1 MIAHRPCPICGC
13 REAQFLHRQD
23 FMQPAGC
30 PLPDAYDVVACPDCG
45 FVYADTPASQQT
57 YDRYYEAYSKYED
70 PAVAS
75 GGGIGTLDA
84 RRLEETAAF
93 IAGKLATDA
102 RILDVGCAGG
112 GLLAALRRRGFT
124 RLCGVDAASGCI
136 AGLTVLGIDAKCLP
150 LSRLRELAEKGP
162 FDAIVL
168 SHVLE
173 HVADLRTLMLQVS
186 DLAAPGGNVYLET
199 PNAARY
205 ADYPYVPYYFFD
217 SEHINH
223 FDPRQLAVLGAR
235 FGFSEDATG
244 ERVLEVAPGKL
255 YPAAWAWLRKD
266 AAGVPVGPSAA
277 NTELVAAVRRY
288 VTNCKAAPAY
298 PALRRLS
305 GENMPIIVWGAGS
318 FAQRLFGLGALD
330 NCRIVA
336 IVDRDRNKQGL
347 SFGGRNV
354 EAPETALA
362 NHPDATILILAAVH
376 GEDIA
381 REIRALNRNTRIEI
395 LDAPSPELPKDQSIR

>member
-1 MIAHRPCPICGC
+1 
-13 REAQFLHRQD
+13 
-23 FMQPAGC
+23 MQPAEC

-84 RRLEETAAF
+84 RRLEETAEF
-93 IAGKLATDA
+93 IARKLTTNA

-112 GLLAALRRRGFT
+112 GLLAALRRRGFS
-124 RLCGVDAASGCI
+124 RLCGVDAAPGCVASLRI
-136 AGLTVLGIDAKCLP
+136 LGFKAKCLP
-150 LSRLRELAEKGP
+150 LSRLRELAKIGP

-173 HVADLRTLMLQVS
+173 HVADLRSLMLEVRA
-186 DLAAPGGNVYLET
+186 LATPGGSIYLET

-223 FDPRQLAVLGAR
+223 FDPRQLAILGAR
-235 FGFSEDATG
+235 FGLSEDTTG
-244 ERVLEVAPGKL
+244 ERVLEIAPGKL

-266 AAGVPVGPSAA
+266 ATAIPTGPSAT
-277 NTELVAAVRRY
+277 NTELPAAVRRY
-288 VTNCKAAPAY
+288 LANCKAAPDY
-298 PALRRLS
+298 PALRRLAS
-305 GENMPIIVWGAGS
+305 NSTPIIVWGAGS
-318 FAQRLFGLGALD
+318 FAQRLFGLGVLHT
-330 NCRIVA
+330 CRIVA

-347 SFGGRNV
+347 NFAGRTV

-381 REIRALNRNTRIEI
+381 REIRALNRDARVEL
-395 LDAPSPELPKDQSIR
+395 LDTPSPELHRDISIR

>member
-1 MIAHRPCPICGC
+1 MFARRPCPICGF

-30 PLPDAYDVVACPDCG
+30 PLPDAYDVVACLGCG
-45 FVYADTPASQQT
+45 FVYADTPASQQV
-57 YDRYYEAYSKYED
+57 YDRYYETYSKYED

-84 RRLEETAAF
+84 RRLEETAAS
-93 IAGKLATDA
+93 IAGKLAKDA

-124 RLCGVDAASGCI
+124 QLCGVDAAPDCV
-136 AGLTVLGIDAKCLP
+136 AGLTALGFDAKCLP
-150 LSRLRELAEKGP
+150 LSRLRELGKMGP

-173 HVADLRTLMLQVS
+173 HVADLHTVMLAVS
-186 DLAAPGGNVYLET
+186 ALAASGGSIYLET

-235 FGFSEDATG
+235 FGLNEDTTG
-244 ERVLEVAPGKL
+244 ERVLEVAPGKF

-266 AAGVPVGPSAA
+266 AMAVTTWPSTA
-277 NTELVAAVRRY
+277 NTELAAAVGRY
-288 VTNCKAAPAY
+288 VANCKAAPDY
-298 PALRRLS
+298 PALRRLARE
-305 GENMPIIVWGAGS
+305 GMPIIVWGAGS

-330 NCRIVA
+330 TCRIVA

-347 SFGGRNV
+347 SFASRYV
-354 EAPETALA
+354 EAPEAALA

-376 GEDIA
+376 GEDIT
-381 REIRALNRNTRIEI
+381 REIRALNRDARVEI
-395 LDAPSPELPKDQSIR
+395 LDVPSPELPTDQSIR

>member
-1 MIAHRPCPICGC
+1 
-13 REAQFLHRQD
+13 
-23 FMQPAGC
+23 MQPTGC
-30 PLPDAYDVVACPDCG
+30 PLPDAYDVVACPYCG

-57 YDRYYEAYSKYED
+57 YDRYYEAFSKYED

-84 RRLEETAAF
+84 RRLEETAEFLAS
-93 IAGKLATDA
+93 KLTTNA
-102 RILDVGCAGG
+102 RILDVGCASGG
-112 GLLAALRRRGFT
+112 MLAALRRRGFS
-124 RLCGVDAASGCI
+124 RLCGVDAAPGCV
-136 AGLTVLGIDAKCLP
+136 ANLRLLGFEAKCLP
-150 LSRLRELAEKGP
+150 LSRLGELVKIGP
-162 FDAIVL
+162 YDAIVL

-173 HVADLRTLMLQVS
+173 HVADLRTLMLDVWA
-186 DLAAPGGNVYLET
+186 LASPGGGIYLET

-223 FDPRQLAVLGAR
+223 FDPRQLAVLGAC
-235 FGFSEDATG
+235 FGLSEVTTG
-244 ERVLEVAPGKL
+244 ERVLEVAPGKR

-266 AAGVPVGPSAA
+266 ATVISTGPSVT
-277 NTELVAAVRRY
+277 NKELPAAVGRY
-288 VTNCKAAPAY
+288 LAGCKAAPDY
-298 PALRRLS
+298 PALRRLAS
-305 GENMPIIVWGAGS
+305 DTTPIIVWGAGS

-330 NCRIVA
+330 SCRIVA

-347 SFGGRNV
+347 NFAGRTV

-362 NHPDATILILAAVH
+362 KHPDATILILAAVH

-381 REIRALNRNTRIEI
+381 REIRASNRGARVEL
-395 LDAPSPELPKDQSIR
+395 LDNPTPELPRDLSIR